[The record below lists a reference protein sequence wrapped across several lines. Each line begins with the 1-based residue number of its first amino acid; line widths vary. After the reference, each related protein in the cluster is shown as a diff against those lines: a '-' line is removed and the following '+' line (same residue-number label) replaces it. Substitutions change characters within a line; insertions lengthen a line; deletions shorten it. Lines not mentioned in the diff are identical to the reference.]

1 MPASV
6 LGAAQGSSGEH
17 NFEVACQCGGYGR
30 LEVRRGD
37 VVTIV
42 LPGAYGKPRPAL
54 VIQSDLFEALTSVTV
69 LPVTSELRATP
80 LLRIA
85 VDPSTDNGL
94 RKQSQVMVDKVQ
106 TVPRESVG
114 SIIGKLQQDTLVA
127 VERAL
132 AVFLGIA

>member
-1 MPASV
+1 
-6 LGAAQGSSGEH
+6 
-17 NFEVACQCGGYGR
+17 VAFQCGGYGR

-37 VVTIV
+37 LVTIV
-42 LPGAYGKPRPAL
+42 LPGAYGKPRSAM
-54 VIQSDLFEALTSVTV
+54 VIQSDLFEALSSVTV

-80 LLRIA
+80 LLRIS

-94 RKQSQVMVDKVQ
+94 RKKSQVMVDKAQ
-106 TVPRESVG
+106 TVPRERVG
-114 SIIGKLQQDTLVA
+114 SIIGRLHQDTLVA